1 MGHKY
6 DYEINLGDGS
16 APDRVV
22 RMVGREKRVLDI
34 GAGPGSISRI
44 LSRHFDCHVTAV
56 ETDEAAIER
65 LKSACER
72 IYRVNLNEDSW
83 PAVLR
88 DGGPFDVVVAA
99 DVLEHLY
106 DPWTALTQIKD
117 LIHEDGQIV
126 ISIPN
131 AGYSGMLASLL
142 NEDFTY
148 RESGLMDRTHIRFF
162 GIKNIQALLDHAG
175 LAITD
180 TEFVRRHPENTEF
193 AEIWGETPAKT
204 RTTLLR
210 NEFGLVYQVVVKAV
224 PISSSQPRIS
234 LLELSEDEPR
244 SDASHSTI
252 SERREIERPSE
263 RTAIAQADKLLRDK
277 IRLIAFFLTQFHP
290 IPENDR
296 WWGKGFTEW
305 TNVTR
310 AEQLF
315 EGHYQP
321 RLPADLGFYDL
332 RLREA
337 RHEQIAMAR
346 QYGIDGF
353 CYHYYW
359 FSGTR
364 ILNRPL
370 DDMLSDPESD
380 MPFCLCWAN
389 EHWTRRWDGM
399 DHEVLLRQKYFP
411 EDDLNFIKSVVP
423 FFQDPRY
430 IRHDRAPFLIV
441 YQPQHLPNPLNSVNL
456 WREYC
461 ETAGIGPIHLCA
473 ALTNDNEDYAR
484 FGFDSGVQFPPH
496 NHKCPHVNE
505 QIDFYAPF
513 HGGAV
518 EYSTLARSY
527 LDREYPKEN
536 VFRTVFPSWDQ
547 TPRVGSRGFLTLNA
561 TPANYEYWLG
571 ESMRRTAADYPGKER
586 FVFVN
591 AWNEWAEGCHLEPDL
606 RFGRQFLEATF
617 RAKTGESAKSSFED
631 GGPPM
636 VSGPIKGW
644 MARLTKLKRERT
656 VEQER
661 LLDLEVKLS
670 TEREQRSS
678 LHQELAAKRKQLAA
692 TVEELSVERARL
704 NEAERKSSAQQ
715 QRLTEAEQTLSAMHG
730 SRSWRLTQPL
740 RAALALLR
748 DRK

>member
-16 APDRVV
+16 APDHVV

-34 GAGPGSISRI
+34 GAGPGSIARI
-44 LSRHFDCHVTAV
+44 LNRQFDCHVTAV
-56 ETDEAAIER
+56 ETDETAIER
-65 LKSACER
+65 LMSACER

-83 PAVLR
+83 PEALR
-88 DGGPFDVVVAA
+88 DAGTFDVVVVA

-106 DPWTALTQIKD
+106 DPWTALTRMKD
-117 LIHEDGQIV
+117 LINKDGHIV
-126 ISIPN
+126 ISLPH
-131 AGYSGMLASLL
+131 AGYNGMLACLL
-142 NEDFTY
+142 NDDFQY

-162 GIKNIQALLDHAG
+162 GIKNIQALLDNAG

-180 TEFVRRHPENTEF
+180 AEFVIRHPENTEF
-193 AEIWGETPAKT
+193 AEIWGGTPAQT
-204 RTTLLR
+204 RTNLLR
-210 NEFGLVYQVVVKAV
+210 NKFGLVYQAVVKAV
-224 PISSSQPRIS
+224 PVSSSQPRIS
-234 LLELSEDEPR
+234 LLELGEDKPSR
-244 SDASHSTI
+244 DATHSTI
-252 SERREIERPSE
+252 PERHGKSERASE
-263 RTAIAQADKLLRDK
+263 RTAIARADKPSRDK
-277 IRLIAFFLTQFHP
+277 IRVIAFFLTQFHP

-310 AEQLF
+310 AEPLF

-321 RLPADLGFYDL
+321 HLPADLGFYDL
-332 RLREA
+332 RLRET

-399 DHEVLLRQKYFP
+399 DHEVLLRQKYLP

-423 FFQDPRY
+423 FFHDPRY
-430 IRHDRAPFLIV
+430 IRHDSAPFLIV
-441 YQPQHLPNPLNSVNL
+441 YQPQHLPDPLNSVKL

-461 ETAGIGPIHLCA
+461 ETAGIGHIHLCA

-484 FGFDSGVQFPPH
+484 FGFDSGMQFPPH
-496 NHKCPHVNE
+496 NHKCTHVNE

-513 HGGAV
+513 HGDAV
-518 EYSTLARSY
+518 EYGTLARSY

-536 VFRTVFPSWDQ
+536 VFRTVSPSWDQ
-547 TPRVGSRGFLTLNA
+547 TPRVGPRGFLTLNA

-571 ESMRRTAADYPGKER
+571 ESIRRTVTDYPGKER

-606 RFGRQFLEATF
+606 QFGRQFLEATS
-617 RAKTGESAKSSFED
+617 RAKAGESTKSAFED
-631 GGPPM
+631 FGQPT
-636 VSGPIKGW
+636 VSGPVKGW
-644 MARLTKLKRERT
+644 MVRLAELKRELT
-656 VEQER
+656 VEQEE
-661 LLDLEVKLS
+661 LSAVYQDLS
-670 TEREQRSS
+670 
-678 LHQELAAKRKQLAA
+678 AKRKQLAA
-692 TVEELSVERARL
+692 TTEELSVEREQL
-704 NEAERKSSAQQ
+704 KEAERKLLAQQ
-715 QRLTEAEQTLSAMHG
+715 QRLAEADQALSAMHG
-730 SRSWRLTQPL
+730 SRSWRLTHPL
-740 RAALALLR
+740 REALVLLR
-748 DRK
+748 GRK